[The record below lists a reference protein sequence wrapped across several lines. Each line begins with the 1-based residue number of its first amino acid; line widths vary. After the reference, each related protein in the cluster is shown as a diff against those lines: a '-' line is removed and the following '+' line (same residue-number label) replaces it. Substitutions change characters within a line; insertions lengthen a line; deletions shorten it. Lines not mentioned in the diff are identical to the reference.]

1 MDVQNPPRSV
11 THPTAVPGPEAAAA
25 DEASRLQATLFEFA
39 ISELVRQHRESF
51 QPLWSAEGWAKLL
64 IWLAL
69 NCGCSGDQASL
80 EAFAGALG
88 PALRTRLRRVYFE
101 RELPALDL
109 RVMADPSE
117 AQVLVLPLAPAGDPL
132 SLERAAAAVEQVGL
146 GARLHPDRCRWRC
159 LEAAVAIPWAQSAM
173 PPTSPPTSPPTEPSL
188 P

>member
-80 EAFAGALG
+80 EAFAAALG

-101 RELPALDL
+101 RELGDLDL
-109 RVMADPSE
+109 QVMADPAE
-117 AQVLVLPLAPAGDPL
+117 PQVLVLPLAPGGEPL
-132 SLERAAAAVEQVGL
+132 NLERAAAAVERVGL
-146 GARLHPDRCRWRC
+146 GARLGSDRSRWRC
-159 LEAAVAIPWAQSAM
+159 LEAAVAIPWAEPAM
-173 PPTSPPTSPPTEPSL
+173 PPDAGRKP
-188 P
+188 